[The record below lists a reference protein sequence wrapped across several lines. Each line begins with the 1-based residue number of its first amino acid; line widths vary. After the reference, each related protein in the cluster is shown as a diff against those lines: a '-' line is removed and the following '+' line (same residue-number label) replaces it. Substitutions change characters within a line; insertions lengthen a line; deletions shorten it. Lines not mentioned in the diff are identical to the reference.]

1 MGGDPDGTAST
12 AALQEQWQLLN
23 ATVPGAAAYILLQ
36 GETVALYQEGK
47 LKIPDSV
54 IPVLTPAPS
63 ASSAVALV
71 PARSTAVV
79 QPLPPR

>member
-1 MGGDPDGTAST
+1 MAQPALRL
-12 AALQEQWQLLN
+12 LQEQWQLLN

-63 ASSAVALV
+63 ASSAADLV

>member
-1 MGGDPDGTAST
+1 MA
-12 AALQEQWQLLN
+12 LLN

-54 IPVLTPAPS
+54 IPVLPRPPVPAVR
-63 ASSAVALV
+63 AALV
-71 PARSTAVV
+71 PARSTGCGSAFAAAIS
-79 QPLPPR
+79 